1 MVSNTSM
8 WMALLLKHVNTS
20 LQRLAFA
27 APPRVFL
34 VHTVQGPKASKPTF
48 VNGGVGSVLRLTV
61 PDRPDSHAAGAEVC
75 GILACADVSPLA
87 RVRNLSDCLNTIGDV
102 NMEFPAFVLVIT
114 KNNFGI
120 CVKCD

>member
-34 VHTVQGPKASKPTF
+34 VHTVQGANASKPTF
-48 VNGGVGSVLRLTV
+48 VNGGVGSVLGLTV
-61 PDRPDSHAAGAEVC
+61 QYRLDSHAARAEVC
-75 GILACADVSPLA
+75 GILACVDVPPL
-87 RVRNLSDCLNTIGDV
+87 DCLNTIGDV
-102 NMEFPAFVLVIT
+102 NVEFPAFVLDIT
-114 KNNFGI
+114 RRTTLES
-120 CVKCD
+120 V